1 MPRGDGTGPLG
12 FGPMTGRS
20 VGFCA
25 GFGVPGY
32 LNPMGIRYG
41 FDFGRGRGFRRTYRR
56 APFPVYLYQYYGYP
70 AYPAADITEQD
81 EKEAL
86 KMQAKYLEKQLQQ
99 IKKRL
104 SELDEDKE

>member
-41 FDFGRGRGFRRTYRR
+41 FDFGRGRGFRRMYRR
-56 APFPVYLYQYYGYP
+56 APFPYIYISTMDT
-70 AYPAADITEQD
+70 AYPAVDITEQD

-86 KMQAKYLEKQLQQ
+86 KMQAKYLENSFS
-99 IKKRL
+99 R
-104 SELDEDKE
+104 